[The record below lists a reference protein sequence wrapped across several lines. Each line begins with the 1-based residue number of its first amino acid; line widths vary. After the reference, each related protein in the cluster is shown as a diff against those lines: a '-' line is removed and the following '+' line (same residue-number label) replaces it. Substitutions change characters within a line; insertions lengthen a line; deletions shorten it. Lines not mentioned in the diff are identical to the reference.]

1 MQDDFEIAK
10 IPPIFADHSP
20 EMKEIWAAVV
30 EAQAEYTPVPKNKTA
45 VVKGRSKT
53 GSEYEYEYKYADLA
67 DVLGMALPVLTRHGL
82 GLLQPHVLIEG
93 KLRVCTLLVH
103 RSGQWLLSY
112 GLALPENL
120 LPQEF
125 GSLLTYWRRY
135 DGSSTLG
142 IAADE
147 DVDAQGIANPR
158 KPAPAPRAVRQPSAT
173 GPEPEPTRKP
183 LSAGEQILAKR
194 DELVEKLTA
203 LIPDRKQLGRRAKLM
218 FPEHQSTKT
227 LTVVDLGQ
235 LYDVL
240 AREQAEKDSQS
251 QLAQTTKG
259 DEPAQSPGSGLPT
272 DLPADV
278 AAMFDEGKLATAA
291 RVSGSRIGKGLAQ
304 RLHKLISIHKLHTE
318 AELTEDYLKPAGVE
332 HVSDLPRDLYEPL
345 CAWAEGKL
353 LEGTSGTDEK
363 PGNLA

>member
-10 IPPIFADHSP
+10 IPPIFASHSP

-30 EAQAEYTPVPKNKTA
+30 DAQAEYTPVPKNKTA
-45 VVKGRSKT
+45 TVKGRSKT

-67 DVLGMALPVLTRHGL
+67 DVLGMALPVLTKHGL
-82 GLLQPHVLIEG
+82 ALLQPHVLVEG

-120 LPQEF
+120 MPQEF
-125 GSLLTYWRRY
+125 GSLSTYWRRY
-135 DGSSTLG
+135 DGSTTLG

-147 DVDAQGIANPR
+147 DVDAQGGTNPR
-158 KPAPAPRAVRQPSAT
+158 KPVAPRPAVRQPAAT
-173 GPEPEPTRKP
+173 SSEPVQP
-183 LSAGEQILAKR
+183 LSAGEQILTKR

-203 LIPDRKQLGRRAKLM
+203 LIPNRRELGHRAKLM

-227 LTVVDLGQ
+227 LTVVDLQQ
-235 LYDVL
+235 LYAVL
-240 AREQAEKDSQS
+240 AKEQAEKADQS
-251 QLAQTTKG
+251 
-259 DEPAQSPGSGLPT
+259 EPAKNDVPAPSPDSGLPN
-272 DLPADV
+272 DLPPDV
-278 AAMFDEGKLATAA
+278 VAMFDEGKLTTAA
-291 RVSGSRIGKGLAQ
+291 RVSGPKIGKGLAQ
-304 RLHKLISIHKLHTE
+304 RLHKLIGIHKLHTE
-318 AELTEDYLKPAGVE
+318 AELMENYLKPAGVE

-353 LEGTSGTDEK
+353 LEGVSGAQEE
-363 PGNLA
+363 PGANG